1 ITMEVEEQQQP
12 WKTDFYLE
20 LPKVELHAHLNGSI
34 SSNTMKKL
42 IAKKPDLKIDDQM
55 TMIDK
60 GKKRTLEECFQM
72 FQTIHQL
79 TSSPEDILMVTKDVI
94 KEFADDGVKYLELR
108 STPRRENATGMTKKT
123 YVESVL
129 EGIKQSKEE
138 NLDIDVRYLIA
149 IDRRG
154 GPSVAKETVKLAE
167 EFFLSTEGIVLGLDL
182 SGDPAVGQA
191 KDFLEPLLEAK
202 KAGLKLA
209 LHLSEIPNQKKETQ
223 ILLGLLP
230 DRIGHGTFLNSCEEE
245 SLDLVDFVRQ
255 RRIPLE
261 LCLTSNIK
269 SQTVPSY
276 DQHHF
281 GFWYS
286 IAHPSVICTDD
297 KGVFATLLS
306 QEYQLAAETFNLTQ
320 SQVWDLSYESI
331 NYIFASDST
340 KSELR
345 KKWNHLK
352 PKVLH

>member
-1 ITMEVEEQQQP
+1 MVEAEEQQP
-12 WKTDFYLE
+12 WKTDFYSE

-34 SSNTMKKL
+34 SSHTMKKL
-42 IAKKPDLKIDDQM
+42 IAQKPDLKIHDQM
-55 TMIDK
+55 TVIDK

-108 STPRRENATGMTKKT
+108 STPRGENATGMTKKT
-123 YVESVL
+123 YVESIL
-129 EGIKQSKEE
+129 EGIKQSKQE

-149 IDRRG
+149 VDRRG
-154 GPSVAKETVKLAE
+154 GPLVAKETVKLAE

-182 SGDPAVGQA
+182 SGDPT
-191 KDFLEPLLEAK
+191 
-202 KAGLKLA
+202 
-209 LHLSEIPNQKKETQ
+209 IPNQKKETQ
-223 ILLGLLP
+223 VLLDLLP
-230 DRIGHGTFLNSCEEE
+230 DRIGHGTFLNSGERG

-255 RRIPLE
+255 HRIPLE
-261 LCLTSNIK
+261 LCLTSNVK

-297 KGVFATLLS
+297 KGVFATHLS

-340 KSELR
+340 RSELR

-352 PKVLH
+352 PRVLHF

>member
-1 ITMEVEEQQQP
+1 MMEAEEQQP
-12 WKTDFYLE
+12 WKTTFYSE

-34 SSNTMKKL
+34 SSNTIKKL
-42 IAKKPDLKIDDQM
+42 IAKKPGLKIHYQM

-72 FQTIHQL
+72 FQIIHQL
-79 TSSPEDILMVTKDVI
+79 TTGPEDILMVTKDVI

-108 STPRRENATGMTKKT
+108 STPRENATGMTKKT

-129 EGIKQSKEE
+129 EGIKQSKQE
-138 NLDIDVRYLIA
+138 NLDIDVRYVISV
-149 IDRRG
+149 DRRG

-167 EFFLSTEGIVLGLDL
+167 EFFLSTEDTVLGLDL
-182 SGDPAVGQA
+182 SGDPTVGQA

-202 KAGLKLA
+202 KSGLKLA
-209 LHLSEIPNQKKETQ
+209 LHLSEIPNQKEETQ
-223 ILLGLLP
+223 VLLDLLP
-230 DRIGHGTFLNSCEEE
+230 DRIGHGTFLNSLEGG

-255 RRIPLE
+255 HQIPLE
-261 LCLTSNIK
+261 LCLTSNVK

-276 DQHHF
+276 KQHHF

-286 IAHPSVICTDD
+286 MLHPAVICTDD
-297 KGVFATLLS
+297 KGVFATYLS
-306 QEYQLAAETFNLTQ
+306 QEYQLAAETFHLTQ

-331 NYIFASDST
+331 SYIFASDST
-340 KSELR
+340 KSDLR

-352 PKVLH
+352 PKVFHF

>member
-1 ITMEVEEQQQP
+1 MMEAEEQQP
-12 WKTDFYLE
+12 WKTTFYSE

-34 SSNTMKKL
+34 SSNTIKKL
-42 IAKKPDLKIDDQM
+42 ITKKSGLKIHDQM

-72 FQTIHQL
+72 FPIIHQL
-79 TSSPEDILMVTKDVI
+79 TTSPEDILMVTKDVI

-108 STPRRENATGMTKKT
+108 STPRGENATGMTKKT
-123 YVESVL
+123 YVESIL

-138 NLDIDVRYLIA
+138 NVDIDVRYLISV
-149 IDRRG
+149 DRRG
-154 GPSVAKETVKLAE
+154 GPSAAKENVKLAE

-182 SGDPAVGQA
+182 SGDPT
-191 KDFLEPLLEAK
+191 
-202 KAGLKLA
+202 
-209 LHLSEIPNQKKETQ
+209 IPNQEKETQ
-223 ILLGLLP
+223 VLLDLLP
-230 DRIGHGTFLNSCEEE
+230 DRIGHGTFLSSSEGG
-245 SLDLVDFVRQ
+245 SPDLVDFVRQ
-255 RRIPLE
+255 HKIPLE
-261 LCLTSNIK
+261 LCLTSNVK

-286 IAHPSVICTDD
+286 LVHPAVICTDD
-297 KGVFATLLS
+297 KGVFATHLS

-331 NYIFASDST
+331 SYIFASDST

-345 KKWNHLK
+345 KKWNLLK
-352 PKVLH
+352 PTVLHF